1 MPIAYLDLPQPIR
14 RRPLVAPR
22 DFARRDRAIE
32 LFEGQHYAEAVR
44 ETLGYLLPG
53 IAIPDLTGE
62 PLCFVQGSARMRAS
76 IDEHGFA
83 LTTVLAALQPES
95 QATAAL
101 RFFLSR
107 ISATG
112 QVFQPRLHG
121 DTIMLEFR
129 DPLALLHPAKLTEVL
144 QRLPMEADSNDA
156 WMTREFGVATP
167 DREPI
172 AALDD
177 AEFARALSIWN
188 GHWAALEELMIE
200 SRRRRSVRF
209 LDALGAYA
217 ANQIRYTLPLFGS
230 LRARV
235 NEAGDEYTDKD
246 ENPTKRD
253 SVLAKS
259 IKEMRQ
265 VGADEL
271 RACLGHAS
279 YAINPLQE
287 GTPSLLTSMLGGGHR
302 MQTTG
307 ELRAVGRSL
316 EAALELIADYLYLL
330 AHHSWPNEVESAL
343 RAGLDLASGKPWR
356 EAADSLWNHANQTA
370 RVYGSH
376 GEHDRDD
383 DGGDD
388 GDVPIYDQMRMQN
401 LPEYAP

>member
-1 MPIAYLDLPQPIR
+1 MAIHSVDLPQPIR
-14 RRPLVAPR
+14 HRPLVAPR
-22 DFARRDRAIE
+22 DYARRDRAIE
-32 LFEGQHYAEAVR
+32 LFEAQQYVDAVH
-44 ETLGYLLPG
+44 ETLAYLLPG
-53 IAIPDLTGE
+53 VTIPDLTCE
-62 PLCFVQGSARMRAS
+62 PLCFVQGSARVRAH
-76 IDEHGFA
+76 IEGDHLV
-83 LTTVLAALQPES
+83 LTTVLAALAPEA

-112 QVFQPRLHG
+112 QVFQPRLRD
-121 DTIMLEFR
+121 DTITLEFR
-129 DPLALLHPAKLTEVL
+129 DPLPLLHPAKLNEVL

-156 WMTREFGVATP
+156 WMTREFGVTTP

-172 AALDD
+172 APLDED
-177 AEFARALSIWN
+177 EFARALSIWN
-188 GHWAALEELMIE
+188 RHWAAADELMVE

-209 LDALGAYA
+209 LDALGAFA
-217 ANQIRYTLPLFGS
+217 ANQLRYTLPLFGS
-230 LRARV
+230 LRARL
-235 NEAGDEYTDKD
+235 NEAADEYTDKD
-246 ENPTKRD
+246 ETPNKRD

-265 VGADEL
+265 VDAAEL
-271 RACLGHAS
+271 RACLGHAT

-330 AHHSWPNEVESAL
+330 AHHSWPIEVEQAL

-356 EAADSLWNHANQTA
+356 EAADNLWNHANQTA
-370 RVYGSH
+370 RVFGSH
-376 GEHDRDD
+376 GERDRDD
-383 DGGDD
+383 DAGDD
-388 GDVPIYDQMRMQN
+388 SDGAPDYDQM
-401 LPEYAP
+401 EYAR